1 MLYLVVA
8 QHCDDETWA
17 PARQITLDPP
27 RRRGNVR
34 KEVLP
39 RDGDGDNGML
49 AIPQETQKAHNL
61 LVQLC
66 TMIAIMVAMVEKN
79 NVVLSK

>member
-1 MLYLVVA
+1 MFYPAVA
-8 QHCDDETWA
+8 QHCDNETWA

-39 RDGDGDNGML
+39 RDGNGADGML

-61 LVQLC
+61 LVRRRA
-66 TMIAIMVAMVEKN
+66 MAADSAAMV
-79 NVVLSK
+79 